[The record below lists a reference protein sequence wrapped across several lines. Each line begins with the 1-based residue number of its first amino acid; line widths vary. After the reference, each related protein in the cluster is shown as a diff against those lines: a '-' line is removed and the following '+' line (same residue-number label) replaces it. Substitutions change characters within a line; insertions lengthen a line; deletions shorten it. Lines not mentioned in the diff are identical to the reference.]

1 MKAPRIYIV
10 VPCYNEEQVLPE
22 TAKAAARLMQRL
34 IQSGQ
39 AAADSRITLVDD
51 GSGDQTWAVIQD
63 LTRRY
68 GEVEGLKLAHNAGHQ
83 NALWAGMMTVKDRAD
98 AVITIDADLQD
109 DVEAI
114 PQFLQAYREG
124 CQVVYGVRS
133 QRKTDTAFK
142 RNTAHWYYALMG
154 RLGAQLVYD
163 HADYR
168 LLGRQALRRWSQFG
182 ESNLFLQ
189 GMVPLPRLSPQG
201 GVLPAGRALRGRE
214 QVSPEEDAGLRHGGH
229 HLLQRKAHPRLVLLL
244 GIPCSRWPGWSW
256 PVVIIR
262 HAAGHTVAGWASIM
276 VSLCMG

>member
-10 VPCYNEEQVLPE
+10 VPCYNEEQVLP
-22 TAKAAARLMQRL
+22 
-34 IQSGQ
+34 
-39 AAADSRITLVDD
+39 DD

-154 RLGAQLVYD
+154 RLGGVHPPPPGLIGPDVGKIYTEVK
-163 HADYR
+163 HR
-168 LLGRQALRRWSQFG
+168 
-182 ESNLFLQ
+182 
-189 GMVPLPRLSPQG
+189 PRYILETY
-201 GVLPAGRALRGRE
+201 LDKPAGASGGGRGQGINR
-214 QVSPEEDAGLRHGGH
+214 QTQQTNNEE
-229 HLLQRKAHPRLVLLL
+229 KA
-244 GIPCSRWPGWSW
+244 
-256 PVVIIR
+256 
-262 HAAGHTVAGWASIM
+262 
-276 VSLCMG
+276 